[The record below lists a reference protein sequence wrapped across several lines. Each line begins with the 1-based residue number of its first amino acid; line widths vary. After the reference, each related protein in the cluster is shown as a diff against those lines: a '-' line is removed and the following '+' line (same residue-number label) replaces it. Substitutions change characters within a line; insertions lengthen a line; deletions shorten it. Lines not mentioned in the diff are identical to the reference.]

1 MLISS
6 RDGPISLPITTAV
19 FIMGEL
25 SLGLLGERPRSET
38 FLFGKGLSAGGLLL
52 FKLERDFV

>member
-1 MLISS
+1 
-6 RDGPISLPITTAV
+6 
-19 FIMGEL
+19 MGEL